1 MRVTSKKLGVL
12 LACGFLIVHLACAPA
27 PVERPF
33 VGLSF
38 DAALAEAKRTN
49 KHLMVDFFTT
59 WCGPCKKLDQVTWKD
74 AKVVEWI
81 DETCV
86 ALKLDAER
94 ETGLAVRYKVTGYPT
109 IVFADATG
117 TEIGR
122 LVGYHDADEFLR
134 ASRNVMES
142 KGKLDRM
149 KSELAGQELDP
160 SAR

>member
-1 MRVTSKKLGVL
+1 MRHKLALLFVVGSLLTGV
-12 LACGFLIVHLACAPA
+12 ACAPA

-33 VGLSF
+33 VELSF

-49 KHLMVDFFTT
+49 KHLMIDFFTT

-74 AKVVEWI
+74 ARVVEWI

-94 ETGLAVRYKVTGYPT
+94 ETGLAVRFKVTGYPT
-109 IVFADATG
+109 IVFVDASG
-117 TEIGR
+117 TEIDR

-134 ASRNVMES
+134 ASRSVLES
-142 KGKLDRM
+142 KGKWDRM
-149 KSELAGQELDP
+149 R
-160 SAR
+160 SALPGK